1 MSVFN
6 SYYRLFE
13 YSDFHSIFWDLVYDG
28 SEIGW
33 KLT

>member
-6 SYYRLFE
+6 SYRLFE